1 MAYSDKTEHIS
12 SSPPPRKKSIWMPIA
27 LGLIIITFMVLAKVF
42 NLGGRLGEL
51 REWILSLGAL
61 GPLVYILIYIGAVVL
76 AIPGSII
83 TLMAGVMFGS
93 VLGVATV
100 SVGSTIGASL
110 AFLVSRHIAREAI
123 AQKLADNK
131 KFHHLDRLTKEHGAI
146 IVAITRLVPLFP
158 FNLLN
163 YGFGLTLVPFWTYVF
178 WSWFCMLPGTVLY
191 VVATDAAASA
201 ISEGRVPWTLIGIFA
216 FTAVLITILV
226 RQARKKLKAKEGQK
240 KNE

>member
-1 MAYSDKTEHIS
+1 MANSDKKVHIS
-12 SSPPPRKKSIWMPIA
+12 SSPPPRKKSIWRPIA
-27 LGLIIITFMVLAKVF
+27 LGLIIIAFMVLAKVF
-42 NLGGRLGEL
+42 NLGGRLGEI

-61 GPLVYILIYIGAVVL
+61 GPIVYILIYIG
-76 AIPGSII
+76 SI
-83 TLMAGVMFGS
+83 
-93 VLGVATV
+93 LGIATV

-123 AQKLADNK
+123 AQKFADNK
-131 KFHHLDRLTKEHGAI
+131 KFHHLDQLTKEHGAI

-178 WSWFCMLPGTVLY
+178 WSWLCMLPGTVLY
-191 VVATDAAASA
+191 VVGADAVASA
-201 ISEGRVPWTLIGIFA
+201 ISEGKIPWTLIGILA

-226 RQARKKLKAKEGQK
+226 KQARKKLKAEEGHKE
-240 KNE
+240 NE